1 MVTGQN
7 SCDDGTL
14 LFQFAR
20 QFFLAQ
26 WIRDNHVEI
35 ERSLRTPTEDILQG
49 GEGLKNDTLLTAQSL
64 AKLED
69 RKAFL
74 FSVLDEGSMSSLR

>member
-1 MVTGQN
+1 M
-7 SCDDGTL
+7 
-14 LFQFAR
+14 
-20 QFFLAQ
+20 
-26 WIRDNHVEI
+26 

-49 GEGLKNDTLLTAQSL
+49 GEGLKNDALLSAQSL